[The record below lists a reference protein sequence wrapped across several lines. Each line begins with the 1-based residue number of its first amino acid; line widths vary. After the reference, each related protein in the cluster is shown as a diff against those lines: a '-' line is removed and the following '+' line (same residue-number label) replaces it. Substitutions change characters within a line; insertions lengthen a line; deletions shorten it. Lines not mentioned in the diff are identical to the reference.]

1 MCAHTII
8 ISDFF
13 KKFFMGYIN
22 KLWGKKKIAYIQCH
36 WTRPSFFCREEG
48 GNCIGSLVRTE
59 PVKRVCDGQ
68 YLHNFQRK
76 HGAMPATNLM
86 AGDRIILSGEE
97 RKLFALSKGYV
108 KQIDKVAVI
117 CLLDR

>member
-1 MCAHTII
+1 M
-8 ISDFF
+8 
-13 KKFFMGYIN
+13 
-22 KLWGKKKIAYIQCH
+22 QCQY
-36 WTRPSFFCREEG
+36 TRLSFFCREEG
-48 GNCIGSLVRTE
+48 GNCIGGLVRTE

-108 KQIDKVAVI
+108 KQIDKVAVT